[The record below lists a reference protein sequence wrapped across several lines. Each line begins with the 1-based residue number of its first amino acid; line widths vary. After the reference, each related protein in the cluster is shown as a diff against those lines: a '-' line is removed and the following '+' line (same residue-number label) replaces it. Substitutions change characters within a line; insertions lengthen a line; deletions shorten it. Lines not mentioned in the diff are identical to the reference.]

1 METIILLIIF
11 ILIPLAN
18 YVLGRMR
25 RRYEPPTPDSRRVPN
40 MGMRR
45 QAAAPAPA
53 PASSTGRE
61 RPPAAPPTLVT
72 APLQPHRRSRR
83 ALFRNKRDVRRAIIA
98 MTILGP
104 CRAYD
109 PLG

>member
-1 METIILLIIF
+1 METIILLVLF

-18 YVLGRMR
+18 YVLERMR
-25 RRYEPPTPDSRRVPN
+25 RRYAAPPDSRRAPDTGV
-40 MGMRR
+40 RR
-45 QAAAPAPA
+45 QAPPPAPSA
-53 PASSTGRE
+53 ARRE
-61 RPPAAPPTLVT
+61 RAQQTPPAVVVRG
-72 APLQPHRRSRR
+72 RRSPIGKQH

-109 PLG
+109 PPD